1 MKKVTSFPKD
11 KIKIVLFEKIHTAAR
26 ETFEQAGYS
35 VTLVDNAVDSEEL
48 LSIVKDAHI
57 LGVRSRT
64 KIRKEHLQAAKRL
77 LAVGCFSVG
86 TDQVD
91 LPEARNAGVPVFNAP
106 YSSTRS
112 VAELT
117 IGNVISLGRRIAELS
132 GKMHRGEWF
141 KTAEASMEVR
151 NKTLG
156 IIGYGHIGQQVGLL
170 GEAIGMNVVF
180 YDVIKK
186 LPLGRAQAAGSMEE
200 VRKNSDFVTLHI
212 PGGEKN
218 EKLIGADA
226 LSMMNPAAYLIN
238 LSRGKVVDL
247 EALKSALVGKKLAG
261 AALDVFPQEPAADRD
276 SFSCELSELEN
287 VILTPHI
294 GGSTAEAQKNIGI
307 EVASSLID
315 FIDVGSTDGVVN
327 FPQVNLPVTEGT
339 HRILYIHRNEP
350 GALSEVNNIISNTGA
365 NIEAQYLGTLK
376 DVGYLIIDVN
386 SDLSEEVHQQLL
398 QLSKNIR
405 TRILY

>member
-1 MKKVTSFPKD
+1 MAKVTSFPKE
-11 KIKIVLFEKIHTAAR
+11 KVKIVLFEKIHPAAR
-26 ETFEQAGYS
+26 ETFELAGY
-35 VTLVDNAVDSEEL
+35 TIEQVDNAVDSEEL
-48 LSIVKDAHI
+48 LSIVSDAHI
-57 LGVRSRT
+57 IGVRSRT
-64 KIRKEHLQAAKRL
+64 KIRKEHFAVAKRL

-91 LPEARNAGVPVFNAP
+91 LDDARKAGVPVFNAP

-117 IGNVISLGRRIAELS
+117 IGNVIALGRRIAELS
-132 GKMHRGEWF
+132 GKMHRGEWL

-180 YDVIKK
+180 YDIIKK
-186 LPLGRAQAAGSMEE
+186 LPLGRARAAASMDE
-200 VRKNSDFVTLHI
+200 VLSVSDFLTLHV
-212 PGGEKN
+212 PGGAGNDKMIN
-218 EKLIGADA
+218 ADVF
-226 LSMMNPAAYLIN
+226 SKMKPNSYLIN
-238 LSRGKVVDL
+238 LSRGKVVDIP
-247 EALKSALVGKKLAG
+247 ALKAALVEKKLAG
-261 AALDVFPQEPAADRD
+261 AALDVFPQEPAGARD
-276 SFSCELSELEN
+276 VFSCELSELEN
-287 VILTPHI
+287 VIMTPHI
-294 GGSTAEAQKNIGI
+294 GGSTAEAQRNIGI
-307 EVASSLID
+307 EVATALIN
-315 FIDVGSTDGVVN
+315 FVDVGSTDGVVN

-350 GALSEVNNIISNTGA
+350 GALSEVNSIISNTGA
-365 NIEAQYLGTLK
+365 NIEAQYLGTIK

-386 SDLSEEVHQQLL
+386 SDLSDEVHQQLL